1 MFAIKTDHAA
11 ELSRHVDGS
20 MTWSKYAVNLA
31 WLGFADIHSEV
42 NHYFVNVGSK
52 YMGADLNS
60 VRHFLRNVSL
70 NICFY
75 VYIFILI
82 FLMILNC
89 KLLLYEKWFDGI
101 RKSAKISV
109 FNKVCE

>member
-70 NICFY
+70 NICSY
-75 VYIFILI
+75 ILVYIIFIL
-82 FLMILNC
+82 F
-89 KLLLYEKWFDGI
+89 
-101 RKSAKISV
+101 
-109 FNKVCE
+109 

>member
-11 ELSRHVDGS
+11 DLSRHVDGS

-52 YMGADLNS
+52 YMGEDLNS
-60 VRHFLRNVSL
+60 VRHFFTK
-70 NICFY
+70 CFVKY
-75 VYIFILI
+75 MYLFLYIYIF
-82 FLMILNC
+82 F
-89 KLLLYEKWFDGI
+89 FDQ
-101 RKSAKISV
+101 
-109 FNKVCE
+109 F